1 MADTDTGTGLSDSI
15 RAAQGDVPVWDAHS
29 CVPLRIGADLS
40 GLARHKASGVD
51 FVSIN
56 VGMDMTPVPIVL
68 GVVAYFRA
76 WLQTHHES
84 FVLADSVDAVRQ
96 AKQEGKLA
104 VAFDLEGALPLEGRV
119 ELVDFYRRFG
129 VKQMHL
135 IYNRSNAVGGGCHDE
150 DDGLTDFGRQVI
162 TTMNECGVV
171 LDCSHAGER
180 TSLDM
185 IAHSAKPAVF
195 SHANVRALVDHA
207 RNVSDAQIDA
217 CAASGGVIGI
227 NGVDLF
233 LGEAGAGAE
242 AMLRHIDYIAQRV
255 GPRHVGIGLDYS
267 YEGSSD
273 LGEGVDEA
281 YWWPP
286 AAGYNFSTLH
296 FAAPEIIPELAD
308 RLSGHGYSGDD
319 LRGILGGNF
328 MRVAEE
334 TWKPVEEQAAAD

>member
-1 MADTDTGTGLSDSI
+1 MADTDGGLSDDI
-15 RAAQGDVPVWDAHS
+15 RAALGDTPLWDAHS

-40 GLARHKASGVD
+40 GLARHKAAGVD

-76 WLQTHHES
+76 WLQTHDEH
-84 FVLADSVDAVRQ
+84 FVLVDDIESVRQ
-96 AKQEGKLA
+96 AKREGKLA
-104 VAFDLEGALPLEGRV
+104 VAFDLEGALALEGRI
-119 ELVDFYRRFG
+119 ELIDFYRRFG

-135 IYNRSNAVGGGCHDE
+135 IYNRSNDVGGGCHDR
-150 DDGLTDFGRQVI
+150 DDGLTEFGRSVI
-162 TTMNECGVV
+162 AAMNEAGVI

-185 IAHSAKPAVF
+185 IACSAKPAVF

-233 LGEAGAGAE
+233 LGEVEAGAE
-242 AMLRHIDYIAQRV
+242 AMLRHIDYVAQRV

-267 YEGSSD
+267 YEGTSELS
-273 LGEGVDEA
+273 EGVDET

-286 AAGYNFSTLH
+286 GAGYDFSTIH
-296 FAAPEIIPELAD
+296 FAAPEIIPELAA
-308 RLSGHGYSGDD
+308 RLAGRGYGADD

-328 MRVAEE
+328 QRVAEA
-334 TWKPVEEQAAAD
+334 TWKAVEQ